1 VFTNDSRL
9 PCAACNAEIPSLGVE
24 FPSEEMELAT
34 QDVREM
40 TEKEDDINL
49 DFSKLSKKL
58 QTVRAPSFTLV
69 VVSHGKQGPC

>member
-1 VFTNDSRL
+1 MML
-9 PCAACNAEIPSLGVE
+9 MNAHVRAETPSLGVE

-40 TEKEDDINL
+40 TEKEDTIQL

-58 QTVRAPSFTLV
+58 QAVRPPPLSF
-69 VVSHGKQGPC
+69 

>member
-1 VFTNDSRL
+1 MCLQMTHVL
-9 PCAACNAEIPSLGVE
+9 ACAAGNAEIPSLGVE

-58 QTVRAPSFTLV
+58 QTVRAPSFALQTEEPR
-69 VVSHGKQGPC
+69 SP

>member
-1 VFTNDSRL
+1 M
-9 PCAACNAEIPSLGVE
+9 E

-58 QTVRAPSFTLV
+58 QTVRAHSFRSADRRTGGRLEGPS
-69 VVSHGKQGPC
+69 

>member
-1 VFTNDSRL
+1 LLSSET
-9 PCAACNAEIPSLGVE
+9 PSLGVE

-49 DFSKLSKKL
+49 NFAKLNKKL
-58 QTVRAPSFTLV
+58 QNVCVATADMSDVPAQTHVYNSMWLL
-69 VVSHGKQGPC
+69 